1 MRVGDL
7 LPDVELRTAT
17 GTEVELGQYLDR
29 ILLVQA
35 LRYYG

>member
-7 LPDVELRTAT
+7 LPEVELRTA
-17 GTEVELGQYLDR
+17 GGNQVELGQYLDR